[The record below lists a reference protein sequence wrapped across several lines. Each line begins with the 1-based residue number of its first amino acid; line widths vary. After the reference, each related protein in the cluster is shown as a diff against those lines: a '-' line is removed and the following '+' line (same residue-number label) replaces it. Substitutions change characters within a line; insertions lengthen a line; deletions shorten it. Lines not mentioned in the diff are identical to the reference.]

1 MTHTMSAAT
10 FLSLVLLASSWAGD
24 EDKKEVLKEDLPRKG
39 KIAWDVKLFEED
51 KDWTLVK
58 RKVSIEGN
66 KTTVNWVIEV
76 KSDLGAKK
84 LREANTDESTT
95 APGPFYVFTF
105 YDEDEV
111 KIVNIDLK
119 LAGNFREGERVRATL
134 PLPGEDVLEKT
145 RSIKLRH
152 RKR

>member
-1 MTHTMSAAT
+1 MSAAT

-24 EDKKEVLKEDLPRKG
+24 ENKKEVLKEDLPRKG

-51 KDWTLVK
+51 KDWALVK

-84 LREANTDESTT
+84 LREADSD
-95 APGPFYVFTF
+95 AAFPPGPFYVLTF

-111 KIVNIDLK
+111 KIVNVDLK
-119 LAGNFREGERVRATL
+119 LAGNFRKGERVRATL

-145 RSIKLRH
+145 RSIKLQH

>member
-1 MTHTMSAAT
+1 MSAAT

-24 EDKKEVLKEDLPRKG
+24 ENKKEVLKEDLPRKG

-51 KDWTLVK
+51 KDWALVK

-111 KIVNIDLK
+111 KIVNVDLK
-119 LAGNFREGERVRATL
+119 LAGNFRKGERVRATL
-134 PLPGEDVLEKT
+134 PLPGEEVLEKT
-145 RSIKLRH
+145 RSIKLQH